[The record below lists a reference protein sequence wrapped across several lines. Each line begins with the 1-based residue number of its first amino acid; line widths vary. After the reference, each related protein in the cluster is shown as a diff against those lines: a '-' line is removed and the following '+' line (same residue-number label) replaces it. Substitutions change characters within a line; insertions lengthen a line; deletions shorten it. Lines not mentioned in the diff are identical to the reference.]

1 MTKFLERS
9 FVWLGG
15 ALFVAS
21 LVLTGWS
28 YARWLGQPRPWAG
41 WRPLIFDVL
50 LFSVFALHHS
60 LFARSSVKATLA
72 AVCPDRLLRSVYVW
86 VASALLIVVCLA
98 WKRVGGDPYEAT
110 HGALRVLHFAVQL
123 TGAWLIV
130 QSVRAIDALE
140 LAGIRA
146 SSAVVDAGTLCI
158 SGPYQLVR
166 HPLYLGWIL
175 IVFGSAH
182 LTGDRLAFAAITT
195 CYLLMAIPWEERS
208 LAQAFGTQYARYA
221 QRVRWRVV
229 PFLY

>member
-1 MTKFLERS
+1 MTKFLERL
-9 FVWLGG
+9 FVWIGG

-21 LVLTGWS
+21 LVLTGWL

-41 WRPLIFDVL
+41 WRPLTFDVL
-50 LFSVFALHHS
+50 LFSAFAVHHS

-72 AVCPDRLLRSVYVW
+72 AVCPERLLRSVYVW
-86 VASALLIVVCLA
+86 VASSILIAVCLA
-98 WKRVGGDPYEAT
+98 WRPIGGDPYEAT
-110 HGALRVLHFAVQL
+110 HGALRVLHSAVQL

-146 SSAVVDAGTLCI
+146 SRRVADAGTLRVG
-158 SGPYQLVR
+158 GPYRLVR
-166 HPLYLGWIL
+166 HPLYLGWML

-195 CYLLMAIPWEERS
+195 CYLFMAVPWEERS
-208 LAQAFGTQYARYA
+208 LEQAFGEQYARYK

-229 PFLY
+229 PFVY